1 MAACVRRLFFLPVP
15 THLEPGIDEVRI
27 EYSPAFANV
36 REKPCNRPF
45 SALKYVGS
53 CTLFSN
59 VLSIHSII
67 HTLPL
72 VFSASPNYNIKR
84 ISKAD
89 VQTERSDIA
98 MANVLIVEDEKNMQ
112 EIIADYMRRG
122 GHTCFTADDGVD
134 ALMILKNNPMDLMI
148 LDIMMPHL
156 DGFSVCKMARE
167 MSNLPIIM
175 LTAKSSE
182 DEKLKGYD
190 LGTDDYMTKPF
201 SPKVLLAKAN
211 ALLRRSSVA
220 PADGINA
227 GKISIIPASRKV
239 FVDGQETALTHK
251 EYELLYFLM
260 ANPGQIFSREQLLN
274 RIWGYD
280 FEGTTRTVDTHI
292 KTLRQKLGDESRHI
306 VTLIRSGYKFEVT
319 P

>member
-1 MAACVRRLFFLPVP
+1 
-15 THLEPGIDEVRI
+15 
-27 EYSPAFANV
+27 
-36 REKPCNRPF
+36 
-45 SALKYVGS
+45 
-53 CTLFSN
+53 
-59 VLSIHSII
+59 
-67 HTLPL
+67 
-72 VFSASPNYNIKR
+72 
-84 ISKAD
+84 
-89 VQTERSDIA
+89 
-98 MANVLIVEDEKNMQ
+98 MANILIVEDEKNMQ